1 MASPEKHRT
10 ALQLIFAFFLGLMV
24 TAFIGVGV
32 YTFYPP
38 GDDQASD
45 EIRELRRDQQDIRD
59 TRSNDALTQ
68 VDRDQ
73 LSELEDEIRVL
84 QDEQRERRGSW
95 ASITSIFLIVLA
107 TLVMGISLVRAD
119 QLPVISNGLLLGG
132 VFTMLYGTGWVIA
145 SGDSRMRFWVMT
157 LALVI
162 TLVLGWVR
170 FVRERGAQASKPVA
184 SAVAGTDV
192 AELVSRVEVLE
203 RRAEAAARAL
213 GGKES

>member
-1 MASPEKHRT
+1 MANPEKQRT

-38 GDDQASD
+38 GDDQSRD
-45 EIRELRRDQQDIRD
+45 VIRELRRDQQDIRD
-59 TRSNDALTQ
+59 SRSDDALTQ
-68 VDRDQ
+68 EDRDR
-73 LSELEDEIRVL
+73 LSGLEDEIRAHE
-84 QDEQRERRGSW
+84 DGQREHQSSW
-95 ASITSIFLIVLA
+95 AGVTSIILIVLA

-145 SGDSRMRFWVMT
+145 SGDSRTRFWVMT
-157 LALVI
+157 LALLI

-170 FVRERGAQASKPVA
+170 FVRERGVQAARPVGG
-184 SAVAGTDV
+184 VGTDV
-192 AELVSRVEVLE
+192 ADLARRVETLE
-203 RRAEAAARAL
+203 SRARAAGQAL
-213 GGKES
+213 GGKEG

>member
-1 MASPEKHRT
+1 VANPEKQRT

-32 YTFYPP
+32 YTFHPP
-38 GDDQASD
+38 DADQSAD

-59 TRSNDALTQ
+59 SRSNDALTQ
-68 VDRDQ
+68 EDRDR
-73 LSELEDEIRVL
+73 LSELEDEIRVQ
-84 QDEQRERRGSW
+84 QDEQRAHRGSW
-95 ASITSIFLIVLA
+95 AGTTSIILIILA
-107 TLVMGISLVRAD
+107 TFVMGISLVRAD

-145 SGDSRMRFWVMT
+145 SGDSRTRFWVMT

-170 FVRERGAQASKPVA
+170 FVRERHVQAGKPVGG
-184 SAVAGTDV
+184 AVAETDV
-192 AELVSRVEVLE
+192 AELARRVEMLE
-203 RRAEAAARAL
+203 RRAEAAARAF
-213 GGKES
+213 GGKEG

>member
-1 MASPEKHRT
+1 
-10 ALQLIFAFFLGLMV
+10 MV

-38 GDDQASD
+38 GADQAVD
-45 EIRELRRDQQDIRD
+45 EIRELRRDQDDIRD
-59 TRSNDALTQ
+59 SRSNDALAQ
-68 VDRDQ
+68 EDRDH
-73 LSELEDEIRVL
+73 LSELEDEIRAH
-84 QDEQRERRGSW
+84 QDVQREHHSSW
-95 ASITSIFLIVLA
+95 AGVTSIILIVLA
-107 TLVMGISLVRAD
+107 TLVMGISLFRAD

-170 FVRERGAQASKPVA
+170 FVRERGVRESESVGGADGGS
-184 SAVAGTDV
+184 DV
-192 AELVSRVEVLE
+192 AELVRRVEMLE
-203 RRAEAAARAL
+203 QRAEAAARAL
-213 GGKES
+213 GGEES

>member
-1 MASPEKHRT
+1 VANPNRQRP

-38 GDDQASD
+38 GADQASD
-45 EIRELRRDQQDIRD
+45 EIRELRRDQEDIRD
-59 TRSNDALTQ
+59 SRSNEALTQ
-68 VDRDQ
+68 EDRDR
-73 LSELEDEIRVL
+73 LSGLEDEIRAH
-84 QDEQRERRGSW
+84 QDVQREHQSSW
-95 ASITSIFLIVLA
+95 AGVTSIILIVLA

-170 FVRERGAQASKPVA
+170 FVRERGVRESESVGGADGGS
-184 SAVAGTDV
+184 DV
-192 AELVSRVEVLE
+192 AELVRRVEMLE
-203 RRAEAAARAL
+203 QRAEAAARAL
-213 GGKES
+213 GGREG